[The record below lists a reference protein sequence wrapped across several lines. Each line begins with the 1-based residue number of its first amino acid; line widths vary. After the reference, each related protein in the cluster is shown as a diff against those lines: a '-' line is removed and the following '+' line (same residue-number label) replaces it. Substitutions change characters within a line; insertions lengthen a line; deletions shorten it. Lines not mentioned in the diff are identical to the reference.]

1 MSNVTK
7 NYRLD
12 EDTVADITLAA
23 RLRHETQSQ
32 LVQRALE
39 LELARLVEIS
49 PPEWARIMQDA
60 GALRREE
67 Q

>member
-1 MSNVTK
+1 MPRASKTYK
-7 NYRLD
+7 LD

-32 LVQRALE
+32 LVERALE
-39 LELARLVEIS
+39 NELARLTETS
-49 PPEWARIMQDA
+49 PPQWAQIMRDA